1 MEDAFAGLTL
11 SAIGTNAGTII
22 GWVAAIL
29 VLPVA
34 FTWGRKL
41 INFVVGKLRSA

>member
-1 MEDAFAGLTL
+1 MATAFSGLTL
-11 SAIGTNAGTII
+11 SAIGADAGTII
-22 GWVAAIL
+22 GWVAGIL
-29 VLPVA
+29 VIPVA